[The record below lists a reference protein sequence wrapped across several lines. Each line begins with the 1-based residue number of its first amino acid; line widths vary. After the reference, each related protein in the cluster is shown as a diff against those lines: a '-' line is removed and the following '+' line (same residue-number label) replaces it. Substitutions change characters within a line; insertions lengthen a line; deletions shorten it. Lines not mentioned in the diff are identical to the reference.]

1 MCSLDSNGDV
11 YSVGVTYTLDGF
23 VKTPVQ
29 YIAEFEAAST
39 RTLSYTPTSATTLT
53 YDCYVETGVG
63 GTIDVLNQA
72 TQSVDITSTAI
83 TDGNLEV
90 HWGNDHSNHSLTTMG
105 RVVTITPT
113 RLLPASATVMATFGT
128 GVVKNHLVPFALN
141 FDTCDC
147 VCRSNSPYEIE
158 AGDSVGYVS
167 SGIDRTVGSR
177 LCQWQLTAPPG
188 RVMSISL
195 VMPTLLLLVA
205 ELVWLPEQ

>member
-1 MCSLDSNGDV
+1 M

-29 YIAEFEAAST
+29 YIDEFEAAST
-39 RTLSYTPTSATTLT
+39 RTLSYTPTNATTLT
-53 YDCYVETGVG
+53 YDCYIETGVG

-72 TQSVDITSTAI
+72 TQNVDITSAAI
-83 TDGNLEV
+83 TDGHLEV
-90 HWGNDHSNHSLTTMG
+90 HWGNDHSNHSLTAMG
-105 RVVTITPT
+105 RVITITPT
-113 RLLPASATVMATFGT
+113 RPLPASSTVMATFGT
-128 GVVKNHLVPFALN
+128 GVVKNHLVPYALN

-158 AGDSVGYVS
+158 AGDSVGYIS
-167 SGIDRTVGSR
+167 SGIDRTFGSR

-195 VMPTLLLLVA
+195 VMQTLVVA
-205 ELVWLPEQ
+205 ELLRLSEQ